1 MFKNM
6 FNQFCLC
13 LFGRELNGGVSSD
26 RGRSVDSAVGGSSEH
41 TSSNAGDSRN
51 RATTENITPRRRSRL
66 GSIWQNIRRTGNDVG
81 NAAIS
86 SATNRLATTYN
97 R

>member
-1 MFKNM
+1 M
-6 FNQFCLC
+6 FNKFCLC

-51 RATTENITPRRRSRL
+51 RATTENITPIRRSRF
-66 GSIWQNIRRTGNDVG
+66 GWYSAVVRRTGDAVG
-81 NAAIS
+81 SAA
-86 SATNRLATTYN
+86 THRLDEYI
-97 R
+97 RWFHDDYL